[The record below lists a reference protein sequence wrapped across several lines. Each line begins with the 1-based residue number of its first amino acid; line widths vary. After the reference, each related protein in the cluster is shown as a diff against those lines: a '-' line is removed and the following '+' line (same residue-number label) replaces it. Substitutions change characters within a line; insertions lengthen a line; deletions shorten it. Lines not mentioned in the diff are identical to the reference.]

1 VFSGNKIKFKI
12 TEKVFMKRFLI
23 IFAILFSVL
32 SIFSQQPSDA
42 AAVPDSAS
50 VTADSASVAEP
61 VIVLSD
67 EEKLCKQAADDFM
80 EIYNGWDVT
89 RDYNIL
95 LPRIT
100 AYADNY
106 YKTGTEPNESN
117 LKDLKILKEN
127 YENLLGLEISETLM
141 NLLSIDLERVNAEL
155 EGNQQNPALI
165 GYLEKIDFDRIKA
178 LDEFLVKENKTNS
191 SITSY
196 VETLRPVFKNI
207 RRYSIGFDE
216 MLTAVYNEITRVT
229 DKRVYFLY
237 IEDDVKNKLQE
248 ISVRLADEVNKKI
261 PEYKKKITD
270 DIDSAY
276 VRKQRA
282 EKQLEDFNKG
292 KSKFKNNSDDFNLE
306 YNILKGIGVS
316 DDDIIKEFQDNFNVG
331 RISEKEIAEYTL
343 KEVESR
349 KYASK
354 IAQDLNKDLINLL
367 TSSGIKEQSDFIEGL
382 NTIFEGYKNQVGN
395 DSEVLVQTLGKVIEN
410 LDFENLLFFKAN
422 RRINRDVLRVSNE
435 DIFTF
440 KQDLFNLGAK
450 HLEDQKK
457 YLYAKWIEARKVNID
472 KLKSAEVSRLTG
484 VISGFM
490 TSPGQYDVNRTLIN
504 KLQQKS
510 PDLEEYVRNLLRA
523 KFYNDL
529 NSKFKVYFRFEV
541 ENGFRKF
548 RINIFIASLFFFGLF
563 FYVFSTVKKKRDSI
577 YIRRIPGL
585 DAIDDAVGRATEMGK
600 PIIYDS
606 GLGGFSSPQTIA
618 SMLILRSV
626 AKKVAEFKA
635 EIIYP
640 AYDPVVLQVAEEMI
654 ASGFLDAG
662 YPEDHKKDNCFFMVQ
677 DQFAFAAGLSGL
689 IARKKPAT
697 ALHFGYY
704 AAESLLISEA
714 GFAAGAIQVA
724 GTTEATQLP
733 FFITSCDYTLIGEEL
748 YAAAAYLS
756 RDAQVL
762 SNLKLS
768 DYGKV
773 IFGALFV
780 LGTVLLTIN
789 SDWTFFSDLLSTY

>member
-1 VFSGNKIKFKI
+1 
-12 TEKVFMKRFLI
+12 MKRFLI
-23 IFAILFSVL
+23 ILAILFSV
-32 SIFSQQPSDA
+32 SAIFSQQPSDA

-50 VTADSASVAEP
+50 VAADSAAVAEP

-80 EIYNGWDVT
+80 AIFNDWDVT

-141 NLLSIDLERVNAEL
+141 NLLSMELERVNSEL
-155 EGNQQNPALI
+155 EGNQKNSALV
-165 GYLEKIDFDRIKA
+165 GYLEKSDFDKIKA
-178 LDEFLVKENKTNS
+178 LEEFLVKEINDQTAPMVSEIRNS
-191 SITSY
+191 Y
-196 VETLRPVFKNI
+196 KNI
-207 RRYSIGFDE
+207 RRYSIAFDD
-216 MLTAVYNEITRVT
+216 MLNSVYAEITRVT
-229 DKRVYFLY
+229 DKRTYFLY
-237 IEDDVKNKLQE
+237 IEKDVKDRLQK
-248 ISVRLADEVNKKI
+248 IAVNLADFVRTKDAEFKKQI
-261 PEYKKKITD
+261 QA
-270 DIDSAY
+270 DIDTLYMKKNEAAAAADSE
-276 VRKQRA
+276 K
-282 EKQLEDFNKG
+282 EKQL
-292 KSKFKNNSDDFNLE
+292 
-306 YNILKGIGVS
+306 
-316 DDDIIKEFQDNFNVG
+316 
-331 RISEKEIAEYTL
+331 
-343 KEVESR
+343 
-349 KYASK
+349 YA
-354 IAQDLNKDLINLL
+354 Q
-367 TSSGIKEQSDFIEGL
+367 
-382 NTIFEGYKNQVGN
+382 
-395 DSEVLVQTLGKVIEN
+395 
-410 LDFENLLFFKAN
+410 
-422 RRINRDVLRVSNE
+422 
-435 DIFTF
+435 
-440 KQDLFNLGAK
+440 
-450 HLEDQKK
+450 
-457 YLYAKWIEARKVNID
+457 WIESRKVNID
-472 KLKSAEVSRLTG
+472 KINSIEISRLTG
-484 VISGFM
+484 VMAKFM
-490 TSPGQYDVNRTLIN
+490 QSPGQYDVNFELIN
-504 KLQQKS
+504 KLRSNS
-510 PDLEEYVRNLLRA
+510 PDIKEYLTYIIKAKIYNDINA
-523 KFYNDL
+523 KFKN
-529 NSKFKVYFRFEV
+529 YFRFEV
-541 ENGFRKF
+541 EKGFRKY
-548 RINIFIASLFFFGLF
+548 RTNVFIASLFFFALF
-563 FYVFSTVKKKRDSI
+563 FYVYTTVRRKKDTI
-577 YIRRIPGL
+577 FIRRIPGL

-606 GLGGFSSPQTIA
+606 GIGYFSSPQTIA

-662 YPEDHKKDNCFFMVQ
+662 YPEDHKKDNCFFLVN

-689 IARKKPAT
+689 ISRKKPAT
-697 ALHFGYY
+697 AFHFGHY

-756 RDAQVL
+756 RDSQVL

-773 IFGALFV
+773 IFGFLFI
-780 LGTVLLTIN
+780 LGTILLTIN
-789 SDWTFFSDLLSTY
+789 SDWTVIADILSTY

>member
-1 VFSGNKIKFKI
+1 
-12 TEKVFMKRFLI
+12 MKRFLI
-23 IFAILFSVL
+23 ILAILFSV
-32 SIFSQQPSDA
+32 SAIFSQQPSDA

-50 VTADSASVAEP
+50 VAADSAAVADP

-80 EIYNGWDVT
+80 VIFNDWDVT

-106 YKTGTEPNESN
+106 FKTGTEPNESN
-117 LKDLKILKEN
+117 RKDLLILKAN
-127 YENLLGLEISETLM
+127 YESLLGLEISETLI
-141 NLLSIDLERVNAEL
+141 NLISLDLERVNAEL
-155 EGNQQNPALI
+155 EGNLQNPALI
-165 GYLEKIDFDRIKA
+165 GYLEKLDFDRIKA

-191 SITSY
+191 SITPY

-229 DKRVYFLY
+229 DKRIYFLY
-237 IEDDVKNKLQE
+237 IEDDVKNKLQD

-270 DIDSAY
+270 DIDTLYLKKEAAALA
-276 VRKQRA
+276 KDKDL
-282 EKQLEDFNKG
+282 EKQMY
-292 KSKFKNNSDDFNLE
+292 S
-306 YNILKGIGVS
+306 
-316 DDDIIKEFQDNFNVG
+316 
-331 RISEKEIAEYTL
+331 
-343 KEVESR
+343 
-349 KYASK
+349 
-354 IAQDLNKDLINLL
+354 
-367 TSSGIKEQSDFIEGL
+367 
-382 NTIFEGYKNQVGN
+382 
-395 DSEVLVQTLGKVIEN
+395 
-410 LDFENLLFFKAN
+410 
-422 RRINRDVLRVSNE
+422 
-435 DIFTF
+435 
-440 KQDLFNLGAK
+440 
-450 HLEDQKK
+450 
-457 YLYAKWIEARKVNID
+457 KWIEARKVNID

-484 VISGFM
+484 VISRFM
-490 TSPGQYDVNRTLIN
+490 TSPGQYDVNRILID

-510 PDLEEYVRNLLRA
+510 PDLEEYIKNLLRA

-780 LGTVLLTIN
+780 LGTVMLTVN

>member
-1 VFSGNKIKFKI
+1 
-12 TEKVFMKRFLI
+12 MKRFLI
-23 IFAILFSVL
+23 ILAILFSV
-32 SIFSQQPSDA
+32 SAIFSQQPSDA

-50 VTADSASVAEP
+50 VAADSAAVAEP

-80 EIYNGWDVT
+80 AIFNDWDVT

-127 YENLLGLEISETLM
+127 YENLLGLDISETLM
-141 NLLSIDLERVNAEL
+141 NLLSMDLERVNAEL
-155 EGNQQNPALI
+155 EGNQQNPALL
-165 GYLEKIDFDRIKA
+165 GYLEKMDFDRIKA

-191 SITSY
+191 SITPY

-248 ISVRLADEVNKKI
+248 ISVRLSDEVNKKI
-261 PEYKKKITD
+261 PEYEKKIKD

-276 VRKQRA
+276 VKKEA
-282 EKQLEDFNKG
+282 AAKAGDEALEKQM
-292 KSKFKNNSDDFNLE
+292 
-306 YNILKGIGVS
+306 
-316 DDDIIKEFQDNFNVG
+316 
-331 RISEKEIAEYTL
+331 
-343 KEVESR
+343 
-349 KYASK
+349 
-354 IAQDLNKDLINLL
+354 
-367 TSSGIKEQSDFIEGL
+367 
-382 NTIFEGYKNQVGN
+382 
-395 DSEVLVQTLGKVIEN
+395 
-410 LDFENLLFFKAN
+410 
-422 RRINRDVLRVSNE
+422 
-435 DIFTF
+435 
-440 KQDLFNLGAK
+440 
-450 HLEDQKK
+450 
-457 YLYAKWIEARKVNID
+457 YAKWIEARKVNID

-484 VISGFM
+484 VISGFV
-490 TSPGQYDVNRTLIN
+490 TSPGQYDVNRTLIK
-504 KLQQKS
+504 KLQEKS
-510 PDLEEYVRNLLRA
+510 PDLEEYIRNLLRV

-548 RINIFIASLFFFGLF
+548 RVNIFIASLFFFGLF
-563 FYVFSTVKKKRDSI
+563 FYVFTTVKKKRDSI

-640 AYDPVVLQVAEEMI
+640 AYDPVVLQIAEEMI

-662 YPEDHKKDNCFFMVQ
+662 YPEDHKKDNCFFMVS
-677 DQFAFAAGLSGL
+677 DQFAYAAGLSGL

-773 IFGALFV
+773 IFGILFL
-780 LGTVLLTIN
+780 LGTILLTIN

>member
-1 VFSGNKIKFKI
+1 
-12 TEKVFMKRFLI
+12 MKRFLI

-32 SIFSQQPSDA
+32 SIFSQQPSDT

-50 VTADSASVAEP
+50 VAADSAAVPEP
-61 VIVLSD
+61 VIELSD

-106 YKTGTEPNESN
+106 FKTGTEPNESN
-117 LKDLKILKEN
+117 RKDLLILKEN

-141 NLLSIDLERVNAEL
+141 NLLSMDLERVNAEL

-165 GYLEKIDFDRIKA
+165 GYLEKMDFDRIKA
-178 LDEFLVKENKTNS
+178 LDETLVKENKTNS
-191 SITSY
+191 SITPY

-237 IEDDVKNKLQE
+237 IEDDVKNKLQD
-248 ISVRLADEVNKKI
+248 ISVRLSDEVNKKI
-261 PEYKKKITD
+261 PEYEKKIKN

-276 VRKQRA
+276 VKKEA
-282 EKQLEDFNKG
+282 AAKAGDKELEKKL
-292 KSKFKNNSDDFNLE
+292 
-306 YNILKGIGVS
+306 YN
-316 DDDIIKEFQDNFNVG
+316 Q
-331 RISEKEIAEYTL
+331 
-343 KEVESR
+343 
-349 KYASK
+349 
-354 IAQDLNKDLINLL
+354 
-367 TSSGIKEQSDFIEGL
+367 
-382 NTIFEGYKNQVGN
+382 
-395 DSEVLVQTLGKVIEN
+395 
-410 LDFENLLFFKAN
+410 
-422 RRINRDVLRVSNE
+422 
-435 DIFTF
+435 
-440 KQDLFNLGAK
+440 
-450 HLEDQKK
+450 
-457 YLYAKWIEARKVNID
+457 WIEARKVNID

-490 TSPGQYDVNRTLIN
+490 TSPGQYDVNRILIK
-504 KLQQKS
+504 KLQEQS
-510 PDLEEYVRNLLRA
+510 PDLEEYIKNLLRA

-541 ENGFRKF
+541 ENGFRRF
-548 RINIFIASLFFFGLF
+548 RVNIFIASLFFFGLF
-563 FYVFSTVKKKRDSI
+563 FYVFTTVKKKRDSI

-640 AYDPVVLQVAEEMI
+640 AYDPVVLQIAEEMI
-654 ASGFLDAG
+654 SSGFLDAG
-662 YPEDHKKDNCFFMVQ
+662 YPEDHKKDNCFFMVS
-677 DQFAFAAGLSGL
+677 DQFAYAAGLSGL

-773 IFGALFV
+773 IFGVLFL
-780 LGTVLLTIN
+780 LGTILLTIN